1 MIEYDMIR
9 ERQDE
14 AREAARRQRLVAEAR
29 RARPGSRGTVRV
41 AAGTALARLGLVLGG
56 PAAVRAA
63 LRSAR

>member
-9 ERQDE
+9 ERQEE
-14 AREAARRQRLVAEAR
+14 AREAARRQRLVAEALRSR
-29 RARPGSRGTVRV
+29 RSSRGQARI